1 MRKRMSHWWK
11 AVLRVNPTFHFE
23 ASTGR
28 SPSLAS
34 DGGTDRS
41 VRATNGVEVM
51 DSAVDEKKEG
61 IANPSEALI
70 AILDAAR
77 KTLSNGSHPAGE
89 DGHPSERIY
98 NVREAGELLRYKSSY
113 IYELVKRGELAAIR
127 HGKYITIRESA
138 IRDFIRRNE
147 RRGE

>member
-1 MRKRMSHWWK
+1 
-11 AVLRVNPTFHFE
+11 
-23 ASTGR
+23 
-28 SPSLAS
+28 
-34 DGGTDRS
+34 
-41 VRATNGVEVM
+41 M
-51 DSAVDEKKEG
+51 DSVVDQKKSAV
-61 IANPSEALI
+61 ANPREALI
-70 AILDAAR
+70 AILDEAR
-77 KTLSNGSHPAGE
+77 KSLSNGSGGPNRSGEPA
-89 DGHPSERIY
+89 ERIY

>member
-1 MRKRMSHWWK
+1 
-11 AVLRVNPTFHFE
+11 
-23 ASTGR
+23 
-28 SPSLAS
+28 
-34 DGGTDRS
+34 
-41 VRATNGVEVM
+41 M

-61 IANPSEALI
+61 IANSSEALI

-89 DGHPSERIY
+89 DGHRSERIC
-98 NVREAGELLRYKSSY
+98 NVREAGELLRYKYSY
-113 IYELVKRGELAAIR
+113 VYELVKRGELAAIR